1 MSDYETR
8 QLIAQ
13 KQQAVSEALADLLSV
28 QGFTEAHN
36 FVVTLLSTLAGA
48 VLKKAGR
55 CLDWLRPIFL
65 YGWLQ
70 SSSGLGKLFRK
81 PRPAHQK
88 QVTAG

>member
-28 QGFTEAHN
+28 QPLTEAHN

-48 VLKKAGR
+48 V
-55 CLDWLRPIFL
+55 
-65 YGWLQ
+65 
-70 SSSGLGKLFRK
+70 
-81 PRPAHQK
+81 
-88 QVTAG
+88 